1 MSCDMA
7 KPCKLPLL
15 NCGEERFLSSHE
27 TFGFVLH
34 IFIGLMLPVGDM
46 KELSQAFILKCL
58 YPSFCLSKEC
68 PGLTPIEE
76 DGDDQ
81 GFVELEFGLE
91 ADVTLP
97 YPC

>member
-1 MSCDMA
+1 
-7 KPCKLPLL
+7 
-15 NCGEERFLSSHE
+15 
-27 TFGFVLH
+27 
-34 IFIGLMLPVGDM
+34 M

-58 YPSFCLSKEC
+58 YPFCLSEEC
-68 PGLTPIEE
+68 PGLRPIEE

-81 GFVELEFGLE
+81 GFVELELSPE

>member
-1 MSCDMA
+1 
-7 KPCKLPLL
+7 
-15 NCGEERFLSSHE
+15 
-27 TFGFVLH
+27 
-34 IFIGLMLPVGDM
+34 M

-58 YPSFCLSKEC
+58 YPSFCLSEEC

-81 GFVELEFGLE
+81 GFVELELGPE

>member
-1 MSCDMA
+1 MSCDIA

-15 NCGEERFLSSHE
+15 NSGEERFLLSHE
-27 TFGFVLH
+27 TFGFILH
-34 IFIGLMLPVGDM
+34 IFIGLMLQVRDM
-46 KELSQAFILKCL
+46 KQLSQAFILKCL
-58 YPSFCLSKEC
+58 YPSFCLSEEC
-68 PGLTPIEE
+68 PGITPIEE

-81 GFVELEFGLE
+81 GFIDLELGLE